1 MIIKDV
7 LFVKEILKKHFA
19 EAGYCLAI
27 SVFITNIEP
36 EMVFVYIVTTFILQG
51 VYDYVYHY
59 AGRGKS
65 TKGNKVDFCK
75 PCGKSQ
81 PACSGTN

>member
-7 LFVKEILKKHFA
+7 LFVKEILKRHFA

-36 EMVFVYIVTTFILQG
+36 EMVFVYTVATFILQG

-59 AGRGKS
+59 AGGGKS
-65 TKGNKVDFCK
+65 AKGDKVDFRK
-75 PCGKSQ
+75 PSRKS
-81 PACSGTN
+81 